1 MAFSTLI
8 LAAGAGTRMKST
20 RAKVAHEILG
30 KPLVRWVV
38 DAARSAGSD
47 KIFTVVGHQ
56 QEQVS
61 PLVIDDT
68 VIIRQAEQRGT
79 GHAIMIA
86 KNALLENQAAQ
97 SLVVLC
103 GDTPLIS
110 SETIAQLVASQQQD
124 GAALSVLSY
133 IVDDPSGYGRI
144 IRNQDGEVLGIVE
157 EADATDEQRAVREC
171 NSGAYC
177 FDLGLLLECLDELSC
192 DNAQG
197 EYYLTDVVGIC
208 VRRGLAVRAY
218 PAKGDEAAGINTRVQ
233 LEQAS
238 RAMQMRINRAHMEAG
253 VTMIN
258 AELVWIGPDVQ
269 LENDIEL
276 LPLTMIAGKT
286 TVGSGCVLGPNTRV
300 ADSIIGRNCRID
312 DSILLDVQLEDD
324 VTVGPRAFLR
334 PKTVMRQG
342 SKAGT
347 HVEIKNS
354 IIGEDSKVPHLS
366 YLGDATLGE
375 DVNIGAGSITCNYDG
390 AIKNPTII
398 GDRAFI
404 GSDTMLVAPVN
415 LGSDVV
421 TGAGSV
427 ITKDVPDG
435 ALAVGRAEQTIK
447 KGWALKRKQK

>member
-20 RAKVAHEILG
+20 RAKVVHEILG

-38 DAARSAGSD
+38 DAARLAGSD

-56 QEQVS
+56 REQVS

-86 KNALLENQAAQ
+86 KNALLENLAAP

-110 SETIAQLVASQQQD
+110 AETIAQLVAFQQQD
-124 GAALSVLSY
+124 GAALSVLSH
-133 IVDDPSGYGRI
+133 VVEDPSGYGRI
-144 IRNQDGEVLGIVE
+144 IRGQDGGVLGIVE

-177 FDLGLLLECLDELSC
+177 FDLALLLECLDELGC
-192 DNAQG
+192 DNAQQQ
-197 EYYLTDVVGIC
+197 YYLTDVVGIC
-208 VRRGLAVRAY
+208 ARRGLAVRAC

-447 KGWALKRKQK
+447 KGWALKRKKK